1 MAASPPPEI
10 RRLGA
15 DDAAAYRDIRLEALE
30 RHPDAFGAGLDD
42 ERNMTPDDVT
52 DRLAN
57 SIVFGAFEDGVLVGV
72 AGWYR
77 LSGNKLGH
85 RGALWG
91 MYVQPGAR
99 GKGLGTALVRRVLDD
114 ASGQVD
120 QLHLTVTAANGA
132 ARRLYERAGFASYG
146 VEPRAL
152 KIDGDYLD
160 EVMMVRPLD

>member
-1 MAASPPPEI
+1 MATSPPPEI
-10 RRLGA
+10 RRLAA

-30 RHPDAFGAGLDD
+30 RHPDAFGADLDD

-52 DRLAN
+52 DRLAR
-57 SIVFGAFEDGVLVGV
+57 STVFGAFDHGDLVGV

-77 LSGNKLGH
+77 LNGDKLGH

-91 MYVQPGAR
+91 MYVRPGAR
-99 GKGLGTALVRRVLDD
+99 GKGLGAALVRRVLDD
-114 ASGQVD
+114 ASGQVE
-120 QLHLTVTAANGA
+120 QLHLTVTTTNGP

-152 KIDGDYLD
+152 KFDGAYID
-160 EVMMVRPLD
+160 EVLMVRPLD